1 MDGWSILCVSAP
13 KKERQAIAHQDD
25 RDFGEVTSEFER
37 TQPGLITEGG
47 RSLRLLAVGKKDKP
61 RTFPLGPGTHVVGRS
76 SDCQISLDDDSLSRR
91 HAQLTVNNLGFF
103 IEDLGSTNGTFVGN
117 ERVTP
122 GNLHPFEMGQVV
134 EVGKVMLI
142 VQNTRASKPRRR
154 VASHEYFEERL
165 EEECARSE
173 RSDNAFAVLRISV
186 QSRAGEDSAEAALL
200 EALRPF
206 DVLARYAAGEYE
218 ILLLDA
224 FPEMAREVT
233 FRIADLLTLEGCRIK
248 TGLAL
253 WGADGQSAASL
264 VGMANAR
271 LRGEE
276 EESNDETKN
285 PLVPPSGAM
294 NRLRDLIERVAHS
307 EISIILNGETG
318 VGKEVT
324 AKQIHALSPRAD
336 RTFVGLNCAALSES
350 LLESELFGHERGA
363 FTGAVK
369 TKPGLLEQA
378 RGGTVFLDEVAEM
391 PLSVQ
396 SKLLRVLEE
405 RQVLRVGGLQPRDID
420 VRFVAATH
428 KDLDAEV
435 ARGAFRQDLLFRL
448 NGITLQIPPL
458 RERVDEI
465 SGLAANFVEQFAIRD
480 SKDPIPSLSE
490 EALHLLMHYEWPGNI
505 RELRNT
511 MERAVLLCSGPTIG
525 TEHLPEKR
533 MQRQRRPS
541 RAATNAA
548 RIPANAYPPD
558 AIYAPPAR
566 VSTQPGLPL
575 EVLSP
580 FDSKL
585 MGKPVDRESGK
596 TPGADKLKDAMADF
610 ERERIEGALKETG
623 GNQTRAAKLLGIS
636 RRTLI
641 KRLDLY
647 GIERPRKGKKKS

>member
-1 MDGWSILCVSAP
+1 VETL
-13 KKERQAIAHQDD
+13 
-25 RDFGEVTSEFER
+25 
-37 TQPGLITEGG
+37 PGG
-47 RSLRLLAVGKKDKP
+47 SLRLLAVGKTDRP
-61 RTFPLGPGTHVVGRS
+61 RTFPLTVGPHIVGRS

-91 HAQLTVNNLGFF
+91 HARRTVGPDGFF
-103 IEDLGSTNGTFVGN
+103 IEDLGSTNGTFVAS
-117 ERVTP
+117 ERLTP
-122 GNLHPFEMGQVV
+122 KNPVSFDLGQVV

-142 VQNTRASKPRRR
+142 VQHSRAPRPRRR
-154 VASHEYFEERL
+154 VASHDYFEERL

-173 RSDNAFAVLRISV
+173 RSENAFAVLRISLR
-186 QSRAGEDSAEAALL
+186 SKAGAEHAEGALL
-200 EALRPF
+200 DALRPF
-206 DVLARYAAGEYE
+206 DVLARYARGEYE

-248 TGLAL
+248 TGLAI
-253 WGADGQSAASL
+253 WGADGQSPASL
-264 VGMANAR
+264 VAMANAR
-271 LRGEE
+271 LRGDEE
-276 EESNDETKN
+276 AEQGEGGPELAVTN
-285 PLVPPSGAM
+285 GAM
-294 NRLRDLIERVAHS
+294 AKLRDLIERVAHS
-307 EISIILNGETG
+307 EISIILSGETG

-324 AKQIHALSPRAD
+324 AKQIHALSPRAQ

-428 KDLDAEV
+428 RDLDGEV

-458 RERVDEI
+458 RRRVEEI
-465 SGLAANFVEQFAIRD
+465 PGLAEHFLHTFATRD
-480 SKDPIPSLSE
+480 GRQPIPRLSD

-505 RELRNT
+505 RELRNA
-511 MERAVLLCSGPTIG
+511 MERAVILCSGG
-525 TEHLPEKR
+525 LVLGEHLPAER
-533 MQRQRRPS
+533 MRAQQGISSERPPP
-541 RAATNAA
+541 AA
-548 RIPANAYPPD
+548 RLPANAFSPESL
-558 AIYAPPAR
+558 YAPPRSA
-566 VSTQPGLPL
+566 STQPGMPL
-575 EVLSP
+575 DVLSP
-580 FDSKL
+580 FDTSLAGPPTQEAKEGEGSV
-585 MGKPVDRESGK
+585 GKNAGND
-596 TPGADKLKDAMADF
+596 LKDAVAGF
-610 ERERIEGALKETG
+610 EKERILKALKETG
-623 GNQTRAAKLLGIS
+623 GNQTKAAKILGIS

-647 GIERPRKGKKKS
+647 EIERPRKGRPKK